1 MLKFSV
7 DEGASWRDY
16 VFSETAI
23 EVVNI
28 NEIENNNVYVYGRDA
43 QARGV
48 IIGLDLSSLF
58 ER

>member
-1 MLKFSV
+1 MLKFSL
-7 DEGASWRDY
+7 DEGASWQDY

-28 NEIENNNVYVYGRDA
+28 NEIQNNNVYVYGRDA